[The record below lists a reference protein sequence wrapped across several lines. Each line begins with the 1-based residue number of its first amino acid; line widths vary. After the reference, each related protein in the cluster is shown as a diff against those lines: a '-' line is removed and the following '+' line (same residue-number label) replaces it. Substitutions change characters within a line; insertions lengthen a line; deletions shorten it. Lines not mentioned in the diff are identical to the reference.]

1 MVTRLHEH
9 IIGGGNFYEVGEGEQ
24 LATDTSA
31 THACLAKGPKAI
43 VATHYKKE
51 TTATICM
58 ALTYSNVFL
67 NYNYAYNLLIHLNG
81 D

>member
-1 MVTRLHEH
+1 MVTRLHKY
-9 IIGGGNFYEVGEGEQ
+9 IIGGGSFYEVGEGGQ
-24 LATDTSA
+24 LA
-31 THACLAKGPKAI
+31 THACLAKGPKAT

-58 ALTYSNVFL
+58 ALTYSNVFF
-67 NYNYAYNLLIHLNG
+67 NYNYAYNLSIHLNG